1 MKAVSFPS
9 PQAVEIIDIAEPTP
23 GPEDLLIE
31 IQFAGLCGSDL
42 NIYRGLYPHTKYP
55 IIPGHEVGGVV
66 IGKGDAVP
74 ASFNTGDRV
83 MLSPFVECG
92 KCPSCRQGRYNCCQ
106 NNRTLGVERNGAMT
120 RQVIFPYRKVYRSEI
135 LTTRELALV
144 EPMSIGS
151 HAVQRACVTAADT
164 VLVLGCGTI
173 GMGVILAAL
182 RKGATVIGLD
192 LEDRK
197 LEMAQRFGVPHVINP
212 KREDPIQAIH
222 ALTNG
227 EGAAVA
233 IEAVGAAPTYRLSID
248 MVAYAGRVAVVGYA
262 KEPIAFDTA
271 MWVRKELDILGAR
284 NVLTEFTDVIA
295 MLEARD
301 KPYTE
306 LITATYPLEETGRAF
321 ADWSAAPGDF
331 IKIQVDLTGK

>member
-1 MKAVSFPS
+1 MKAVSFPT

-74 ASFNTGDRV
+74 ASFNLGDRV

-92 KCPSCRQGRYNCCQ
+92 TCPSCRQGRYNCCQ

-120 RQVIFPYRKVYRSEI
+120 RQVVFPYRKVYRSNI

-151 HAVQRACVTAADT
+151 HAVQRARVTAEDT

-192 LEDRK
+192 LEERK
-197 LEMAQRFGVPHVINP
+197 LEMAQRFGVQHVINP
-212 KREDPIQAIH
+212 QSEEPIQAIR
-222 ALTNG
+222 AVTNG

-233 IEAVGAAPTYRLSID
+233 IEAVGAAPTYRLAID

-262 KEPIAFDTA
+262 KQEIAFDTA

-284 NVLTEFTDVIA
+284 NVLTEFADVIA

-301 KPYTE
+301 KPYMD

-331 IKIQVDLTGK
+331 IKIQVDLTV